1 MCSSPKTSGSVR
13 KSQIESIFGKM
24 DLVTQTKITASAN
37 RAQERKE
44 MRLARNS
51 AQMTSKNLKS
61 TKDKKVQRSFLLNVL
76 AQLGLSV

>member
-44 MRLARNS
+44 MRLA
-51 AQMTSKNLKS
+51 QMTSKNLKS